1 MKQKFKAFTK
11 IALKYAVEGIKFISI
26 QIALISAMF
35 AAGIFGSAFLYRFGL
50 SRPLEVLMDMAH
62 KYMN

>member
-1 MKQKFKAFTK
+1 MKQKFKSFTK
-11 IALKYAVEGIKFISI
+11 IAMKYAFEGIKFASI
-26 QIALISAMF
+26 YIAVMLAMF

-50 SRPLEVLMDMAH
+50 LRPLEVLMDMAH

>member
-11 IALKYAVEGIKFISI
+11 LTMKYALEGIKLVSI
-26 QIALISAMF
+26 QIALVSAMF
-35 AAGIFGSAFLYRFGL
+35 AAGIFGSAFLYKFGL
-50 SRPLEVLMDMAH
+50 LRPLEVLMDMAH

>member
-11 IALKYAVEGIKFISI
+11 KALKYAVEGIKFMSI

-35 AAGIFGSAFLYRFGL
+35 AAGIFGSAFMYKFGL
-50 SRPLEVLMDMAH
+50 LRPLEVLMDIAH

>member
-1 MKQKFKAFTK
+1 MKSKFTAFIK
-11 IALKYAVEGIKFISI
+11 RSPKYAVEGIKFVSI
-26 QIALISAMF
+26 YIAVMLAMF

-50 SRPLEVLMDMAH
+50 FRPLEVLMDMAQ

>member
-26 QIALISAMF
+26 YIAVISAMF
-35 AAGIFGSAFLYRFGL
+35 AAGIFGSAFAYKFGL
-50 SRPLEVLMDMAH
+50 LRPLEVLMDMAY

>member
-11 IALKYAVEGIKFISI
+11 RAMKYAFEGIKFVSI
-26 QIALISAMF
+26 YIAVMLAMF
-35 AAGIFGSAFLYRFGL
+35 AAGIFGAAFVYRYGL
-50 SRPLEVLMDMAH
+50 FRPLEALMDIAQ

>member
-11 IALKYAVEGIKFISI
+11 KALKYAAEGIKFMSI

-35 AAGIFGSAFLYRFGL
+35 AAGIFGSALAYRFGL
-50 SRPLEVLMDMAH
+50 FGPLEVLMDMAQ

>member
-11 IALKYAVEGIKFISI
+11 TALKYALEGIKFISI
-26 QIALISAMF
+26 YIAVMLAMF
-35 AAGIFGSAFLYRFGL
+35 AAGIFGSAFAYRFGL
-50 SRPLEVLMDMAH
+50 SRPLEVLMDMAY

>member
-11 IALKYAVEGIKFISI
+11 LALKYAVEGIKFISI

-35 AAGIFGSAFLYRFGL
+35 AAGIFGSAFAYKIGL
-50 SRPLEVLMDMAH
+50 FRPLEVLMDIAH

>member
-11 IALKYAVEGIKFISI
+11 LTMKYAVEGIKFASI
-26 QIALISAMF
+26 YIAVMLAMF
-35 AAGIFGSAFLYRFGL
+35 AAGIFGAAFVYRFGL
-50 SRPLEVLMDMAH
+50 FRPLEVLMDMAQ